1 MKFIYLRQTLSNNF
15 YSKLMNFRFYIL
27 LLSVFSFFYSCNNED
42 INEITEIRLEAPII
56 QNLLN
61 QDFSFTVKGNNSE
74 DITNEATI
82 KINGQA
88 IENAVFNSSEI
99 GFFQVQ
105 AHFNGLESNIIEI
118 EVVAPSAYVQN
129 VLIED
134 YTGTWCVNCPRLSY
148 AIEHS
153 KEVSDKVVSVGVHT
167 FDSMVMDGYQILT
180 DEFNIINYPT
190 GIVNRD
196 IIWPF
201 PEDNF
206 LNTATDLTGFDADL
220 GLSINSSI
228 TNSVVNMNIE
238 IGFNADFSTPLNLVV
253 YLVENGLIYDQ
264 LNNTDYYGG
273 GSIIYDFV
281 HNDVLR
287 AIFTGH
293 LGDPL
298 PANETHINNIYS
310 VDVQGSIPET
320 VEDQEQLHIVAFV
333 TDATTK
339 KVLNVREVKVGEAQE
354 LQILE

>member
-1 MKFIYLRQTLSNNF
+1 
-15 YSKLMNFRFYIL
+15 MNFRLYIL

-42 INEITEIRLEAPII
+42 IDEITEIRLETPII

-61 QDFSFTVKGNNSE
+61 QDFSFSVKGNNSE
-74 DITNEATI
+74 DITDKATI
-82 KINGQA
+82 TVNGEVIEGA
-88 IENAVFNSSEI
+88 IFSSSEI
-99 GFFQVQ
+99 GYFEVQ
-105 AHFNGLESNIIEI
+105 AIYEEMESNIIEI

-129 VLIED
+129 VLVED

-148 AIEHS
+148 AIAHS
-153 KEVSDKVVSVGVHT
+153 KEVSDKVVSVGVHA
-167 FDSMVMDGYQILT
+167 FDEMEMEGYQVLT
-180 DEFNIINYPT
+180 DEFSINNYPT

-228 TNSVVNMNIE
+228 TNSIVNMNIE
-238 IGFNADFSTPLNLVV
+238 IGFNADFETPLNLVV

-264 LNNTDYYGG
+264 RNNTDYYGG
-273 GSIIYDFV
+273 GSTIYDFE

-287 AIFTGH
+287 AMFTGH
-293 LGDPL
+293 LGESL
-298 PANETHINNIYS
+298 PTNETISNNIYTL
-310 VDVQGSIPET
+310 DIQGSIPST
-320 VEDQEQLHIVAFV
+320 VADEGQLHIVAFV

-339 KVLNVREVKVGEAQE
+339 KVINVREVKIGEEQE